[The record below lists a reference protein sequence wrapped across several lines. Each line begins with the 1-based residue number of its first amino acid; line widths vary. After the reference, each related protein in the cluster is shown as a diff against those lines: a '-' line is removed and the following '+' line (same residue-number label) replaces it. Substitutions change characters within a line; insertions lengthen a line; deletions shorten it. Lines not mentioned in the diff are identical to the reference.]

1 MNSMKYVAAS
11 LAVTGVLMLVAGP
24 FWAVLA
30 SDVGRTEENFG
41 LGDGTVHGEWLP
53 GQVFLM
59 VAGAVLCLAAV
70 VAANLSRRSDADE

>member
-11 LAVTGVLMLVAGP
+11 LAVAGVVMFVAGP

-59 VAGAVLCLAAV
+59 VAGTILCLAAV
-70 VAANLSRRSDADE
+70 VAAYMSRRSDTDD

>member
-1 MNSMKYVAAS
+1 MSPLKYVAAS
-11 LAVTGVLMLVAGP
+11 LAVAGVVMLVAGP

-41 LGDGTVHGEWLP
+41 LGDGTVHGDWLP

-59 VAGAVLCLAAV
+59 VVGAVLCVAAV
-70 VAANLSRRSDADE
+70 VAGYWSRRSGADE